1 MVLTTWGE
9 RCLAACKPPCWR
21 APPSPWLSNG
31 QPPDGH
37 PTTHPTTPTDTP
49 SAFTTRCPSVT
60 PTPPARHQ
68 QGPIADLTP
77 PPGPSP
83 STTAAPR
90 SRAAATAPSTATPRP
105 PGRSQAGWSLPPAHP
120 VSPVVHVDSRDY

>member
-21 APPSPWLSNG
+21 ALPSPWPSNG

-37 PTTHPTTPTDTP
+37 PTTHPTTPKDTP
-49 SAFTTRCPSVT
+49 PAFTSRCPSVT

-68 QGPIADLTP
+68 QGPISDLTP

-90 SRAAATAPSTATPRP
+90 SGAAATAPSTATPRSLGP
-105 PGRSQAGWSLPPAHP
+105 LRPGGHHLRHIPS
-120 VSPVVHVDSRDY
+120 